1 MAAVE
6 AHGAA
11 RRVNN
16 VLDSPGGGLLRM
28 RAAVGEASA
37 RSTDALTREDQNDAG
52 ANAMLNAGVRI

>member
-16 VLDSPGGGLLRM
+16 VLDSPAGGLMRM
-28 RAAVGEASA
+28 RAAVGDA
-37 RSTDALTREDQNDAG
+37 RSSDALTREDQNDSG